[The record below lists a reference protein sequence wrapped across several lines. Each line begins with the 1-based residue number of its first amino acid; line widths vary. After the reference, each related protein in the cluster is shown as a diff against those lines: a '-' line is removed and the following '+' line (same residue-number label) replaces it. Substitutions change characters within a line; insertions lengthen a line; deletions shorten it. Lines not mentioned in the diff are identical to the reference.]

1 MWTNTMRVLHKWLQV
16 GGELISCFC
25 CCCGGQQRRRKEGRR
40 IRRGEKGE
48 KFEARR
54 IGRSK
59 LLLGLAGFG
68 VRQSLVISH
77 KSQCLAQSS
86 IITTVANCDNE
97 SLGSIE
103 FQERDEALKKQ

>member
-1 MWTNTMRVLHKWLQV
+1 MVSSYHVFAVAAGGSRGGGRKGGGLGETRRGKNSKE
-16 GGELISCFC
+16 GEL
-25 CCCGGQQRRRKEGRR
+25 GV
-40 IRRGEKGE
+40 
-48 KFEARR
+48 
-54 IGRSK
+54 
-59 LLLGLAGFG
+59 LGLAGFV

-77 KSQCLAQSS
+77 NAWQLAQSS